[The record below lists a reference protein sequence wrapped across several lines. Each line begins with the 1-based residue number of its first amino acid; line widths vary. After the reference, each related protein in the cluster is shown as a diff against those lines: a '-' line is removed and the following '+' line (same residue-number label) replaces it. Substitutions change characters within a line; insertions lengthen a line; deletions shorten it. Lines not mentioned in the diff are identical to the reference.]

1 MIKPPNENPK
11 DDDLECQEA
20 LEPSFLA
27 LIEEAIKAGW
37 SREQA
42 IKSLG
47 DLADNLW
54 FEDQAFPADSE
65 GAKADEK
72 SGELPAVGSFK

>member
-1 MIKPPNENPK
+1 MIKGPNEDPK

-27 LIEEAIKAGW
+27 MIDEAVKAGW
-37 SREQA
+37 SREQV
-42 IKSLG
+42 IESLG

-54 FEDQAFPADSE
+54 FEEQAFHDDPTT
-65 GAKADEK
+65 EK
-72 SGELPAVGSFK
+72 KSELPEVGSFS